1 MSPLRG
7 QDPCN
12 AMTHWNCIE
21 RLPRKRKEDENSTD
35 IRGFGA
41 GAGRAGYPQEIVY
54 GRDGFSNNNSKALE
68 ARIAGTSL
76 ARPDGMPLTV
86 WSTIYHRG
94 GFDFYASA
102 TERPTAVVNGMPAEL
117 WGAIA
122 SREGFAVYGAS
133 DLAGTSSGRL
143 AARPE
148 DMPADLWQLIT
159 GREGFD
165 SFGANGTCAVC

>member
-1 MSPLRG
+1 MRTLQTFVVLVLVLGALAIPSFAQEIPEGMSPEL
-7 QDPCN
+7 
-12 AMTHWNCIE
+12 
-21 RLPRKRKEDENSTD
+21 
-35 IRGFGA
+35 
-41 GAGRAGYPQEIVY
+41 QEIVY